1 VSIHKSSTLSA
12 VAACIFSCIATTA
25 SAQAYVNQTSSGET
39 NAYVTQAP
47 PTARQVEIPAGP
59 ARRTPSVGGKRP
71 ATGIRTAKNPFPSVG
86 QGSAAIVKIEA
97 EVDTWPTVG
106 RGVVNR

>member
-1 VSIHKSSTLSA
+1 VSIHKNSTIST
-12 VAACIFSCIATTA
+12 VAACVFSCIATTA

-39 NAYVTQAP
+39 SAYVTQAP
-47 PTARQVEIPAGP
+47 PTARQVEIPTSP

-71 ATGIRTAKNPFPSVG
+71 AAGIRTAKNPFPSVV
-86 QGSAAIVKIEA
+86 QGSVAIVKIEA
-97 EVDTWPTVG
+97 EADAWPTVG